1 MANET
6 VKKTITVTVLLCLV
20 CAVLVSGAAV
30 VLRPAQVA
38 NQELDFKRNIL
49 STVGLLDLT
58 RSVDEVFDERVVVRV
73 VDLGTGEY
81 TDDISVG
88 EYDQSRVARDAS
100 TSLALSRAEDIAG
113 IQRRE
118 NYALVYLIQD
128 AQGELESIVLPV
140 RAYGLWSTMWGF
152 LALEADA
159 NTVRGLRFYEHGE
172 TPGLGGEI
180 DNPRWQARWEGKQ
193 VYNDAGEVALSV
205 VKGSVSPDEAGAE
218 HRVDGLSGAT
228 LTSRGADNMIKFW
241 LGEKGFKSY
250 LSSQHEEA

>member
-1 MANET
+1 VANET
-6 VKKTITVTVLLCLV
+6 VKKTITVTLLLCLV
-20 CAVLVSGAAV
+20 CSVLVSGAAV
-30 VLRPAQVA
+30 ILRPAQIA

-49 STVGLLDLT
+49 STVGLLDPA
-58 RSVDEVFDERVVVRV
+58 RSVDEVFNERVEIRV
-73 VDLGTGEY
+73 VDLNTGEY
-81 TDDISVG
+81 TDDISVQ
-88 EYDQSRVARDAS
+88 EYDQRRVARDPS
-100 TSLALSRAEDIAG
+100 TSLGLSRTEDIAG

-118 NYALVYLIQD
+118 DYALVYLVQD
-128 AQGELESIVLPV
+128 TQGELESIVLPV

-193 VYNDAGEVALSV
+193 VYDDAGDVALSV
-205 VKGSVSPDEAGAE
+205 VKGSVDPAEPGAE
-218 HRVDGLSGAT
+218 YRIDGLSGAT
-228 LTSRGADNMIKFW
+228 LTTRGADSMIKFW

-250 LSSQHEEA
+250 LVGRQEEA

>member
-6 VKKTITVTVLLCLV
+6 VKKTITVTLLLCLV
-20 CAVLVSGAAV
+20 CSILVSGAAV
-30 VLRPAQVA
+30 SLRPAQIA

-49 STVGLLDLT
+49 STVGLLDPA
-58 RSVDEVFDERVVVRV
+58 RSVEEVFDERVTIRV
-73 VDLGTGEY
+73 VDLNTGEY
-81 TDDISVG
+81 TDEISPQA
-88 EYDQSRVARDAS
+88 YDQSRVARGSNTS
-100 TSLALSRAEDIAG
+100 TPLSRDEDIAG

-118 NYALVYLIQD
+118 DYALVYLVED
-128 AQGELESIVLPV
+128 SNGELESIVLPV

-193 VYNDAGEVALSV
+193 VYDDEGNVALRV
-205 VKGSVSPDEAGAE
+205 IKGSVNPDEDGAE

-228 LTSRGADNMIKFW
+228 LTTRGADNMIQFW
-241 LGEKGFKSY
+241 LGEQGFKSY
-250 LSSQHEEA
+250 LSSRREEA

>member
-1 MANET
+1 MAKET

-20 CAVLVSGAAV
+20 CSVLVSGAAV
-30 VLRPAQVA
+30 TLRPAQVA

-49 STVGLLDLT
+49 STVGLLDPT
-58 RSVDEVFDERVVVRV
+58 RSVEEVFNERVAIRV
-73 VDLGTGEY
+73 VDLNTGEY
-81 TDDISVG
+81 TDAISVE
-88 EYDQSRVARDAS
+88 EYDQRRVSRNPS
-100 TSLALSRAEDIAG
+100 TSLGLSRTEDIAG

-118 NYALVYLIQD
+118 DYALIYLVEGS
-128 AQGELESIVLPV
+128 QGELESIVLPV

-193 VYNDAGEVALSV
+193 VYNDAGEVALTV
-205 VKGSVSPDEAGAE
+205 VKGSVDPNEAGAE
-218 HRVDGLSGAT
+218 YRVDGLSGAT
-228 LTSRGADNMIKFW
+228 LTSRGADSMIQFW
-241 LGEKGFKSY
+241 LGEKGFKAY
-250 LSSQHEEA
+250 LANQREEA